1 MKSKKSL
8 ILVIIHGVKKMNHF
22 IKSLFFI
29 AALFSI
35 PIQSAQQ
42 ESTNLNTLGLN
53 SEMLEQIREEFEEHI
68 TAVRTQ
74 TDQIGYAIQQLT
86 QALQAN
92 KITVSKAQK
101 EKILAELIDIKN
113 FTDLLL
119 EKFFAQTSPDTI
131 QLGLTLNH
139 ILANHLLK
147 TVENGL
153 SDINSEELQK
163 KINQQFQKEQ
173 EPLTPESLENLMKT
187 NQKTIDE
194 LIHATDFIGLTWYN
208 KTYRFLK
215 RNNAYNIAR
224 GTSVALFTTVV
235 AACIYQSYFN
245 TQNTPSDDSAG
256 YVQAFLNKLGHPGQ
270 IKKVEVLDTNGDKQL
285 NPVFDPIT
293 GEQIQTPGTGIFK
306 LLDIYKAG
314 SRYGI
319 IAASPLVTLPLKE
332 IASSIYHQYWAKAKN
347 ELAEKMSRFDAICA
361 GTEKPKSTGDFE
373 RVYFKDMTGA
383 EHLEELAKRIT
394 NYLQHPERYERTQM
408 EEHRG
413 ILLWGPPQTGKTLFV
428 KALSTMISENFGTSK
443 KITFIDAKKILDIDR
458 GANID
463 DIFYY
468 AKQCSPCILFIDEI
482 DLIGAHRE
490 KSPQTTGQLLTN
502 MQGIDMASNQVF
514 IIGATNK
521 LEQLDK
527 ALLVDGRFGKILHID
542 YPKYNHRKSFLE
554 QQLAKRNIQ
563 LDPLFIDHMAQETE
577 GASYN
582 KLKRLITESLILSS
596 IELRPVTQADFEKTL
611 DVEIRKIQKF
621 STVISNEEKRI
632 VAIHQAGK
640 ALMRHLLQT
649 KQEIVKITILPV
661 TKNVKTNEFGW
672 AIKTDQ
678 NNSSNNDKLAEQQK
692 EQKSKD
698 GEVFTKTATTNTT
711 LISDEENK
719 KEALCLLAGNV
730 AQRII
735 FNKTFSQCNPQDRA
749 DAMQIIYTLISQGE
763 AIDKAMRAKGL
774 EIKDSYEKEIM
785 QILTKHKDLLNKIAD
800 ILVKQ
805 DSIDR
810 YQWTEIIKN
819 CPTV

>member
-1 MKSKKSL
+1 
-8 ILVIIHGVKKMNHF
+8 MNHF

-29 AALFSI
+29 TALFSI
-35 PIQSAQQ
+35 PIQSSQQ
-42 ESTNLNTLGLN
+42 NPTAELSPEL
-53 SEMLEQIREEFEEHI
+53 LEQIREEFEQHI
-68 TAVRTQ
+68 TEVRNQ
-74 TDQIGYAIQQLT
+74 TNQIGYAIQQLT
-86 QALQAN
+86 QSLQAN
-92 KITVSKAQK
+92 KLGVSATEK
-101 EKILAELIDIKN
+101 EKIHTELIDIKN

-119 EKFFAQTSPDTI
+119 EKFFVQTSYDVL
-131 QLGLTLNH
+131 QLGIVLNN
-139 ILANHLLK
+139 ILATHLLK
-147 TVENGL
+147 TVETGIAT
-153 SDINSEELQK
+153 INSEVLQQAINTELQK
-163 KINQQFQKEQ
+163 DQQQLSPESFQALMIKNQQ
-173 EPLTPESLENLMKT
+173 
-187 NQKTIDE
+187 TIDK

-215 RNNAYNIAR
+215 KHNTYNIAR
-224 GTSVALFTTVV
+224 GTGVALVSTLV
-235 AACIYQSYFN
+235 AASIYKAYFYTN
-245 TQNTPSDDSAG
+245 NSTESDG
-256 YVQAFLNKLGHPGQ
+256 YLQTYLNKLGTPGGIQ
-270 IKKVEVLDTNGDKQL
+270 CTESLNTRGEIVL
-285 NPVFDPIT
+285 NPKCDPIT
-293 GEQIQTPGTGIFK
+293 GEQLKTPGTGIFRII
-306 LLDIYKAG
+306 DIYKSANQ
-314 SRYGI
+314 YGI
-319 IAASPLVTLPLKE
+319 IAASPLLTIPLKDM
-332 IASSIYHQYWAKAKN
+332 AMGLYYQYWAKAKN
-347 ELAEKMSRFDAICA
+347 ELTEKWKRFDAICA
-361 GTEKPKSTGDFE
+361 GTEKPKNIGDFE

-482 DLIGAHRE
+482 DLVGAHRE

-563 LDPLFIDHMAQETE
+563 LNPEFIDHMAQETE

-596 IELRPVTQADFEKTL
+596 IALRPVAQEDFEKTL
-611 DVEIRKIQKF
+611 DTEIRKIQKF
-621 STVISNEEKRI
+621 SSVVSNEEKRI
-632 VAIHQAGK
+632 IAIHQAGK

-661 TKNVKTNEFGW
+661 AKNVKTNEYGW

-678 NNSSNNDKLAEQQK
+678 NNVSNNDKLAEQQK
-692 EQKSKD
+692 EYKTKD
-698 GEVFTKTATTNTT
+698 GEVFTKTTTTNST

-719 KEALCLLAGNV
+719 KETLCLLAGNV
-730 AQRII
+730 AQKLI

-763 AIDKAMRAKGL
+763 AIDKAMRAKAL
-774 EIKDSYEKEIM
+774 EIKDSYEKEVM
-785 QILTKHKDLLNKIAD
+785 QILTKHKELLNKIAD

-810 YQWTEIIKN
+810 YQWAEIIKN
-819 CPTV
+819 CPTL